1 MAKKFTGID
10 ITSDAIKTVEITVSG
25 RDMALTG
32 MAEYRLGDDLPED
45 ILARLVMEKNI
56 DARNVC
62 AGVPA
67 GKLFFRENSFPFKD
81 KKKILQ
87 ALPFSLSDSLP
98 FPLEEALHDSLM
110 PLEMDS
116 SAAVAT
122 LAVKKEIVIELEEK
136 YLKAGIVPYVISAE
150 NAAISSALR
159 PADKETRD
167 WVSLYIGEQKT
178 IISCLK
184 DEMLVASRV
193 IDRGTKDIITT
204 LTSGLGVKE
213 LEAADLL
220 YSGSFKLDQEKM
232 AEAEETIKLFIDSLI
247 GELHLFL
254 RKSAQVSKPASTN
267 NALDRQP
274 LLLLSGDGA
283 AIKDLPAYIESEMD
297 ISIIKPIPAYD
308 IKIADGIDAAKL
320 SIKGVTALGY
330 ALAGASGSGI
340 NFIKGRNRLFDL
352 PIFKLIYGE
361 RKLVIAAFALLMF
374 LYTLSLAVSVYT
386 GNKKYTELKESVRVS
401 FKEALPKVKRI
412 VNEKHQLSTALAELE
427 EKVSLISDEGSVKV
441 MDILRDV
448 ATLVP
453 EGTLFKVNRMTIGD
467 NEVRI
472 DGETENFDGV
482 EKIKSA
488 LKKSAIF
495 DEVEV
500 GGAKASRLQNVI
512 EFRLNIKLAR

>member
-10 ITSDAIKTVEITVSG
+10 ITSDAIKTVAITVSG
-25 RDMALTG
+25 RDIALTS
-32 MAEYRLGDDLPED
+32 MAEYQLGADLPED
-45 ILARLVMEKNI
+45 MLAKLVREKNI
-56 DARNVC
+56 DSRNVC
-62 AGVPA
+62 IGVSA

-87 ALPFSLSDSLP
+87 ALPFSLADSLP
-98 FPLEEALHDSLM
+98 FPMEDALHDSLM
-110 PLEMDS
+110 PLELGDS
-116 SAAVAT
+116 ATVAT
-122 LAVKKEIVIELEEK
+122 LVVKKEIVKELEDR
-136 YLKAGIVPYVISAE
+136 YSNAGLSPSLISAE

-159 PADKETRD
+159 PADKETKD
-167 WVSLYIGEQKT
+167 WISLYIGEHKT
-178 IISCLK
+178 IISSLK
-184 DEMLVASRV
+184 DEVLAASRA
-193 IDRGTKDIITT
+193 IDRGTKEIIVK
-204 LTSGLGVKE
+204 LTSALGVNE

-220 YSGSFKLDQEKM
+220 YAGSFKLDQAKM
-232 AEAEETIKLFIDSLI
+232 VEAEETIKLFIDSI
-247 GELHLFL
+247 IRELHLFL
-254 RKSAQVSKPASTN
+254 RKTAQTSDN
-267 NALDRQP
+267 QP
-274 LLLLSGDGA
+274 LLLLSGEGA

-308 IKIADGIDAAKL
+308 LKIDDGIDASEL

-340 NFIKGRNRLFDL
+340 NFIKGRNRIFDL
-352 PIFKLIYGE
+352 PLFKLIYGE
-361 RKLVIAAFALLMF
+361 RKLVIAAFAILIF

-386 GNKKYTELKESVRVS
+386 GNKKYTQLKESVRLS
-401 FKEALPKVKRI
+401 FKDALPKVKRI

-427 EKVSLISDEGSVKV
+427 EKVSLVSDEGSIKV
-441 MDILRDV
+441 VDILRAV

-453 EGTLFKVNRMTIGD
+453 EGTLFKVNRMTIGGS
-467 NEVRI
+467 EVRI

-488 LKKSAIF
+488 LKKSNLFEA
-495 DEVEV
+495 VEV